1 MFQAKV
7 LIIGGDHISEIVHE
21 DQKQTLR
28 QMTDVSIAAC
38 HIVNGTL
45 TDIEHLADDD
55 KTLFQDKDIIV
66 ISAGGHDLAKP
77 EQIESSVLAAMQHT
91 VNKVRSISL
100 FSAIIVLY
108 LLPRSATGTSKGV
121 ATYNDEVRRINKM
134 MKILFEDRYRIGVGE
149 LRRAIEVSNLRE
161 DGIKLSYGSLPV
173 YIGYVKNCIEQGKQL
188 LGL

>member
-1 MFQAKV
+1 
-7 LIIGGDHISEIVHE
+7 
-21 DQKQTLR
+21 
-28 QMTDVSIAAC
+28 MTDVSIEAC

-45 TDIEHLADDD
+45 TDIEHMVDDR

-77 EQIESSVLAAMQHT
+77 EQIESSVLALMQHT
-91 VNKVRSISL
+91 VNKIRSTSPL
-100 FSAIIVLY
+100 SAIIMLN

-134 MKILFEDRYRIGVGE
+134 MKILFDDRYRMVIRE
-149 LRRAIEVSNLRE
+149 PRRAIEVSDLRE
-161 DGIKLSYGSLPV
+161 GTQLSSASLQV
-173 YIGYVKNCIEQGKQL
+173 YIGYVKNCIDQGKQL